1 MSTMI
6 LTIAEKNELVK
17 KYEPLVNKMVKQ
29 FTSKVAVSWS
39 DVKSM
44 AYEGL
49 AIAINTYDSEKSNMN
64 FTQFAAFAIRN
75 NILTSLDN
83 ELRTVKMSAY
93 NQKKAAESGEASF
106 STVRID
112 YSVGCSDDDNRKPQE
127 IKLGMY
133 ENETFS
139 DGDVFDY
146 LYTRL
151 EDQFNSRDCEI
162 FYRTYG
168 LKGFDDMTGVEISKM
183 FKLSIASV
191 SVINKKIINYIRKD
205 EELCEMLANL
215 IK

>member
-6 LTIAEKNELVK
+6 LTVSEKNAMVK
-17 KYEPLVNKMVKQ
+17 QYEPLVNKMVKQ
-29 FTSKVAVSWS
+29 FVNKVAVDWN

-49 AIAINTYDSEKSNMN
+49 VIAINTYDSEKSSMN

-93 NQKKAAESGEASF
+93 NQKKAAEAGDASF
-106 STVRID
+106 STVRINTNE
-112 YSVGCSDDDNRKPQE
+112 SDDDRKTPQE

-133 ENETFS
+133 ENEHFS

-151 EDQFNSRDCEI
+151 EDKFNTRDCEI

-168 LKGFDDMTGVEISKM
+168 LKEFDDMTGVEIAKM
-183 FKLSIASV
+183 YKLSIASI
-191 SVINKKIINYIRKD
+191 SIINKKIINFIKND
-205 EELCEMLANL
+205 EELCEMLASL
-215 IK
+215 VQ

>member
-1 MSTMI
+1 MN
-6 LTIAEKNELVK
+6 LTIAEKNQMVK
-17 KYEPLVNKMVKQ
+17 QYEPLVNKLVNQ
-29 FTSKVAVSWS
+29 FVSRVAVSWN

-49 AIAINTYDSEKSNMN
+49 VIAMNSFDSEKSSMT

-93 NQKKAAESGEASF
+93 NQKKAAEKGESSF

-112 YSVGCSDDDNRKPQE
+112 MNSSSDDDDRKKPQE

-133 ENETFS
+133 ENEKFS

-146 LYTRL
+146 MYSRL
-151 EDQFNSRDCEI
+151 ESAFSERDCQI
-162 FYRTYG
+162 FYRLYG
-168 LKGFDDMTGVEISKM
+168 LNGYEDSTGVEVAKLY
-183 FKLSIASV
+183 KLSVPTISI
-191 SVINKKIINYIRKD
+191 INKKIINYIKRD

-215 IK
+215 

>member
-6 LTIAEKNELVK
+6 LTVSEKNAMVK
-17 KYEPLVNKMVKQ
+17 QYEPLVNKMVKQ
-29 FTSKVAVSWS
+29 FVNKVAVDWN

-49 AIAINTYDSEKSNMN
+49 VIAINTYDSEKSSMN

-93 NQKKAAESGEASF
+93 NQKKAAEAGGASF
-106 STVRID
+106 STVRINTNE
-112 YSVGCSDDDNRKPQE
+112 SDDDRKTPQE

-133 ENETFS
+133 ENEHFS

-151 EDQFNSRDCEI
+151 EDKFNTRDCEI

-168 LKGFDDMTGVEISKM
+168 LKEFDDMTGVEIAKM
-183 FKLSIASV
+183 YKLSIASI
-191 SVINKKIINYIRKD
+191 SIINKKIINFIKND
-205 EELCEMLANL
+205 EELCEMLASL
-215 IK
+215 VQ